1 MSTDTTKPATPA
13 VYAAIAAVMAE
24 LSREGIT
31 KDRRNQQGSGYNFRG
46 IDDVY
51 NVLAPIMSRHQ
62 LMMLPRATERSQEE
76 RTTKA
81 GGALFYTTVKMDF
94 VLACAVDGS
103 THTITTYG
111 EAMDSSDKS
120 TNKAMSAAFKY
131 AAFQAFCIPTEADN
145 DADAHTPEP
154 TAKNPPPPA
163 GKPVAP
169 TVQMATDEQKMDIAA
184 YQLDTRTAAKAAEA
198 LAFFEKEHGVEV
210 KTLKGLTFKMA
221 EITIKKCEEAKTAAA
236 AKDSA
241 TASDKP
247 AAPAAAAGKTGG
259 KK

>member
-1 MSTDTTKPATPA
+1 MESTTTKPPA
-13 VYAAIAAVMAE
+13 VFTAIAAVMAE

-31 KDRRNQQGSGYNFRG
+31 KDRRNSGQGGGYNFRG

-51 NVLAPIMSRHQ
+51 NVLEPIMIRHQ
-62 LMMLPRATERSQEE
+62 MMMLPRATERSQEE

-131 AAFQAFCIPTEADN
+131 AAFQAFCIPTEGDN
-145 DADAHTPEP
+145 DADSTTHEP
-154 TAKNPPPPA
+154 AARSTKAPAAPA
-163 GKPVAP
+163 GSPVAP
-169 TVQMATDEQKMDIAA
+169 AIPMATDEQKMDISAFL
-184 YQLDTRTAAKAAEA
+184 LDERTRAKAEEA
-198 LAFFEKEHGVEV
+198 IAYYEKEHGVNRT
-210 KTLKGLTFKMA
+210 TLAGLTQKMA
-221 EITIKKCEEAKTAAA
+221 DVLIKKCEALTKPADAPA
-236 AKDSA
+236 
-241 TASDKP
+241 P
-247 AAPAAAAGKTGG
+247 AAPADAGKKGG